1 MNSGKVYFAIVII
14 LSLFSLYSCK
24 HEAKEGIEHEMFEA
38 GRKSEGFTWYKFS
51 SQILPSS
58 DFSGHSDPE
67 QRTRYNSTAASM
79 LDADGKVM
87 EGISFPEGSL
97 IVKELYKN
105 NGNLNTYAMMY
116 KKPTAAEADEAG
128 WVWGYFDKK
137 GDVRAPASEKGAQCR
152 SCHNQNGSIDF
163 SLMNLA
169 HP

>member
-1 MNSGKVYFAIVII
+1 MMSRKIHFLLIPIFI
-14 LSLFSLYSCK
+14 LIGFNSCK

-38 GRKSEGFTWYKFS
+38 GRKSDGFTWYKFS
-51 SQILPSS
+51 SQIIPSS
-58 DFSGHSDPE
+58 DLSGHSDPE

-79 LDADGKVM
+79 LDAEGKVM

-116 KKPTAAEADEAG
+116 KKPSAAEADEAG
-128 WVWGYFDKK
+128 WVWGYFNKK
-137 GDVRAPASEKGAQCR
+137 GDVRAAASEKGSQCR
-152 SCHNQNGSIDF
+152 GCHNQNGSIDY
-163 SLMNLA
+163 SLMNFA